1 MTTPD
6 ASHATYLEPSDNR
19 LFRQVRNDERY
30 IRDGVVTSYA
40 FRPMPKDQGELSV
53 DVEPLTTAAKCY
65 ADFIANGG
73 HSVGVWAVTTQEC
86 AKTGL
91 AAYHKPR
98 TAPPPNPSHG
108 IVDFTSLTD
117 KESRKKGAKL
127 AEFATIRKRVYPEGE
142 VQAQPPPASPATG
155 DRHPPRADPLRYS
168 DESST

>member
-1 MTTPD
+1 MTTP
-6 ASHATYLEPSDNR
+6 HATYLPPSDNR

-53 DVEPLTTAAKCY
+53 DVEPLTTADKCY

-86 AKTGL
+86 AATGL
-91 AAYHKPR
+91 NAYHKPR
-98 TAPPPNPSHG
+98 ISPPPNPSHG
-108 IVDFTSLTD
+108 VVDFKDLTD

-127 AEFATIRKRVYPEGE
+127 AEFATIRKRVYPEGD
-142 VQAQPPPASPATG
+142 VQAQPPAAPPAAG
-155 DRHPPRADPLRYS
+155 AMPPPQTESSRRS